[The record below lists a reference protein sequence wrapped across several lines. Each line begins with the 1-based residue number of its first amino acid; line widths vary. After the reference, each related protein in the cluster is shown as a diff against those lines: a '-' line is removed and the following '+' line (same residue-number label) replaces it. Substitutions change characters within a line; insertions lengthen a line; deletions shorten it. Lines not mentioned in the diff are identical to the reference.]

1 MIAWLQRVAEVVMV
15 LWALIQI
22 VERPGEGAQKKA
34 QVKQKFLEWLELVR
48 PTLPG
53 WLYLFLTQGP
63 FLDFVIDTIVWAAN
77 QFGFFSRSEP
87 QPSGSSS
94 AS

>member
-1 MIAWLQRVAEVVMV
+1 MAWLQHVVETIMV

-22 VERPGEGAQKKA
+22 VERPGEGEQKKA
-34 QVKQKFLEWLELVR
+34 QVKQKFMEWIERVR

-53 WLYLFLTQGP
+53 WLYQFLTKGP

-77 QFGFFSRSEP
+77 QFGFFGHSEA

-94 AS
+94 AR